1 MRLMKS
7 AIAPPSAIA
16 AQITKFCNFDAFVF
30 IVYFKMVNSAAKI
43 DYLHDKKFILHV
55 FRFILRVK
63 NFTLGVFFYSAC
75 IFRAIFINNA
85 IIPA

>member
-1 MRLMKS
+1 
-7 AIAPPSAIA
+7 
-16 AQITKFCNFDAFVF
+16 
-30 IVYFKMVNSAAKI
+30 MVNSAAKI
-43 DYLHDKKFILHV
+43 DYLHDKKFILRV